1 MVEISKLLADA
12 RRDSEALAWE
22 GSFEEY
28 LNMVIANPK
37 LARHSHARIHEMVQW
52 AGVMPGLDGVPQYK
66 LFAGQIFGMDRALD
80 RLVQFFNAASNGL
93 EVRKRI
99 LLLMGPPASGKSST
113 VNLLKAGL
121 ERYTRTDEGA
131 TYAIKGCPMQE
142 DPLHLIPEE
151 RRPEIEDEYRFHI
164 EGDLCPRCRYN
175 LTHEYQG
182 DIARMRVH
190 RVNFSQSTGVG
201 IGTFVATSPQT
212 QDLSRLVGSV
222 DVTYMTEDRLEGAG
236 KGLRLDG
243 ELQAANRGIMEF
255 IEIFKSDERF
265 LAVMLGVTQEQVI
278 KLGSFGSVHADEAI
292 IAHSNEEEYNNFAN
306 NKETAALLDRLI
318 LVQVP
323 YAIRVSDEVKTCEK
337 MLREGQSS
345 SSDRYG
351 DGPHVSPLTLPIAAV
366 MAVMSRLEPVPR
378 GSDLPKASLADKLKL
393 YDGHVLPMYTRDD
406 VEKLRQ
412 GSPREGMFGLSP
424 RYVINRLADAITSEG
439 PCLTAPLALKS
450 LIDGLME
457 RAGIDTAE
465 RDRMLAL
472 VPDVVKEFK
481 EQSVQAVMRAATD
494 DFQEK
499 ATRLFQQYIFDV
511 ELYLRGPGGETVSTD
526 PPDER
531 VMRQVEGGLNLRD
544 SERHG
549 FRESVYKNYAH
560 LLEDNQGKEPD
571 YSRIPMMKT
580 AVETALFPRRDE
592 VRLTIDPKKKEPKRQ
607 RGRERIYQRLL
618 SDFGYCDHCAS
629 DILNFAL
636 KTLQGKDVIS
646 VKRGKL
652 TWE

>member
-1 MVEISKLLADA
+1 
-12 RRDSEALAWE
+12 
-22 GSFEEY
+22 
-28 LNMVIANPK
+28 
-37 LARHSHARIHEMVQW
+37 
-52 AGVMPGLDGVPQYK
+52 
-66 LFAGQIFGMDRALD
+66 
-80 RLVQFFNAASNGL
+80 
-93 EVRKRI
+93 
-99 LLLMGPPASGKSST
+99 
-113 VNLLKAGL
+113 
-121 ERYTRTDEGA
+121 
-131 TYAIKGCPMQE
+131 
-142 DPLHLIPEE
+142 
-151 RRPEIEDEYRFHI
+151 
-164 EGDLCPRCRYN
+164 
-175 LTHEYQG
+175 
-182 DIARMRVH
+182 
-190 RVNFSQSTGVG
+190 
-201 IGTFVATSPQT
+201 
-212 QDLSRLVGSV
+212 
-222 DVTYMTEDRLEGAG
+222 
-236 KGLRLDG
+236 
-243 ELQAANRGIMEF
+243 
-255 IEIFKSDERF
+255 
-265 LAVMLGVTQEQVI
+265 
-278 KLGSFGSVHADEAI
+278 
-292 IAHSNEEEYNNFAN
+292 
-306 NKETAALLDRLI
+306 
-318 LVQVP
+318 
-323 YAIRVSDEVKTCEK
+323 
-337 MLREGQSS
+337 
-345 SSDRYG
+345 
-351 DGPHVSPLTLPIAAV
+351 
-366 MAVMSRLEPVPR
+366 
-378 GSDLPKASLADKLKL
+378 
-393 YDGHVLPMYTRDD
+393 MYTRDD